1 MQQLDEIDHYADRSR
16 LGHFDARIKLVC
28 FVSLVAVTA
37 LLRGL
42 APLLIVLAFV
52 LVLVAL
58 SNIPLR
64 HIAKNF
70 GLTLPFVGFA
80 SLTVLLTSGTD
91 VALVMFVRISCS
103 VILLLMLVSSTPFF
117 KMLSAFRA
125 LHMPKVMANL
135 ILFTYR
141 FIFLFLDE
149 MARMRTARI
158 ARGFNG
164 GRNLF
169 DKRAFKTLGA
179 TIGMTFVRANGRAT
193 NIYDAL
199 LLRGYSGDIHSFD
212 RGRTRPR
219 DLLLVGV
226 FACVGI
232 MAILLETKVM
242 TWMH

>member
-1 MQQLDEIDHYADRSR
+1 M
-16 LGHFDARIKLVC
+16 
-28 FVSLVAVTA
+28 
-37 LLRGL
+37 RGL

-117 KMLSAFRA
+117 KMLS
-125 LHMPKVMANL
+125 
-135 ILFTYR
+135 